1 MDNFAKKYPYIICL
15 LIDIALLIVQLAVSN
30 YKRIIQEGEN
40 KW

>member
-1 MDNFAKKYPYIICL
+1 MDNFTKKYPYIIAL

-30 YKRIIQEGEN
+30 YKRIIREEGH